1 MIHRTLTAAGLL
13 WLTIAGASRAQAPPP
28 PAEFGSL
35 TYPARGNIQLDEGTL
50 DLWVISDFDTDHV
63 PSKEQGSWQA
73 TLFSLVFPEEKWH
86 YPLYYI
92 AWGNG
97 FALVGY
103 NHPGQ
108 RYVWLGPPH
117 WKPGEKH
124 HVAMTWS
131 GRKRSL
137 FIDGVCEWVGR
148 KGKGVSKDVEVEGE
162 LTGDLTNAHI
172 QIGGG
177 AGFVTVDEIQIR
189 RIALTT
195 EEIIAAKDAPLAADV
210 NTLLLDH
217 CDGGPAEII
226 GGQTGETKGTLSGAY
241 EIVDGKFGKAIKL
254 WKEKK

>member
-1 MIHRTLTAAGLL
+1 MRNNQALAAALILLGTLAVH
-13 WLTIAGASRAQAPPP
+13 AQAPPP
-28 PAEFGSL
+28 PAEHGTL

-63 PSKEQGSWQA
+63 PAKGEPGWQA
-73 TLFSLVFPEEKWH
+73 TLFSLIFPDEGWH
-86 YPLYYI
+86 YPLYFI
-92 AWGNG
+92 TWGNA
-97 FALVGY
+97 FAFVGY
-103 NHPGQ
+103 GVPMQ

-137 FIDGVCEWVGR
+137 FIDGVCEWMAR

-162 LTGDLTNAHI
+162 ITGDLTNARI
-172 QIGGG
+172 QFGGG

-189 RIALTT
+189 RVALTT
-195 EEIIAAKDAPLAADV
+195 EEIIAAKDAPLVADV
-210 NTLLLDH
+210 NTLLLDR
-217 CDGGPAEII
+217 CDGGPPEIVSGE
-226 GGQTGETKGTLSGAY
+226 GGKITGAY
-241 EIVDGKFGKAIKL
+241 EVVDGKFGKALKL